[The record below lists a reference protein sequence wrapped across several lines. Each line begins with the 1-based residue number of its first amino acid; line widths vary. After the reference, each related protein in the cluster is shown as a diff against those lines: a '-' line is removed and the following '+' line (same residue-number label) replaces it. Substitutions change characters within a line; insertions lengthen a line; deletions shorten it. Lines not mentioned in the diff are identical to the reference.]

1 MIEDIRSLAAVDPQN
16 YGGLLAF
23 YREKIRL
30 MENERIESISQFEN
44 LKGNQKERHEMEWE
58 NFRLK
63 NELKELQLTL
73 SETKLNF
80 FEEKSMLIKLQNEN
94 ENLQDALNSERVKV
108 QQFLEFF
115 RPTEQKVI
123 LKEMEKP
130 KVEYKFVKNE
140 LNLEN
145 AKSKKTITATHQT
158 TSLLVKKSLKIKGA
172 NGSEKAF
179 NLQNFEADG
188 DIGSSHFKRLTQLE
202 SENEVLK
209 QRIEAIYA
217 EGIAQKEI
225 LNKAISNLEGEIRL
239 LMDKNQKLERVN
251 LEINKQFF
259 EQKLM
264 FSEVENKL
272 NEELELQKAKTLT
285 LSLKL
290 QEEQKGNEMN
300 GNYAQKLIES
310 RVNESIK
317 TLKAQ
322 LAEKESSLSIIKE
335 QYAQVQRIFKEK
347 LKTMEETNK
356 RLADKVKQAERAK
369 TMDEEGYTI
378 DIKNLKDKIEE
389 LKSQVI
395 YLSKE
400 NVEENGKVPTVTS
413 TKIVSKTVEV
423 TGPKKQ
429 QRTNSRKKEIKDAV
443 AQIQSRY

>member
-1 MIEDIRSLAAVDPQN
+1 MRSLAAVDPQN

-30 MENERIESISQFEN
+30 MENERIESISQFEH
-44 LKGNQKERHEMEWE
+44 LKGSQKERHDMEWE

-63 NELKELQLTL
+63 NEIKELHLRL
-73 SETKLNF
+73 SEAKLNF
-80 FEEKSMLIKLQNEN
+80 FEEKSLLIKLQNDN
-94 ENLQDALNSERVKV
+94 ENLQEALSSERVKV

-145 AKSKKTITATHQT
+145 AKSKKTTVATHQST
-158 TSLLVKKSLKIKGA
+158 KAVVKKSLKIKGA
-172 NGSEKAF
+172 NGSENCF
-179 NLQNFEADG
+179 NLQNFEVDG
-188 DIGSSHFKRLTQLE
+188 ETGTSHIKRLAQLE
-202 SENEVLK
+202 AENEVLK
-209 QRIEAIYA
+209 QRIEVVYT
-217 EGIAQKEI
+217 EGITQKEI
-225 LNKAISNLEGEIRL
+225 LSQTIGSLESEIRSL
-239 LMDKNQKLERVN
+239 IEKNQKFERVN

-264 FSEVENKL
+264 FSDIENKL

-290 QEEQKGNEMN
+290 EEEQKGNELN

-317 TLKAQ
+317 SLKSQ
-322 LAEKESSLSIIKE
+322 LAEKQSSLAIIKE

-347 LKTMEETNK
+347 LRTLEETNK
-356 RLADKVKQAERAK
+356 RLTEKVRLAERTKA
-369 TMDEEGYTI
+369 MDEEGFTI

-400 NVEENGKVPTVTS
+400 NVEDNGKTVTVTS
-413 TKIVSKTVEV
+413 TKMNAKTSEI
-423 TGPKKQ
+423 TGSKKQ
-429 QRTNSRKKEIKDAV
+429 QRPNSRKREIKDAV